1 MAGAR
6 FFLVSM
12 LTAALLATAGCVGH
26 TGTPRSGP
34 SSSPALDVIDDPA
47 TLKPLKLSDEP
58 LWSHHDIPRMKV
70 VEYFAIQD
78 DAALVFGGDGV
89 QAMDRLAIVDAATGR
104 TRWAIGGSAPLGLR
118 GGDGASFWHAN
129 HSIAPRIVGKGD
141 DWSVIVEYYKQAGGD
156 RFGLAAL
163 SGKDGR
169 VRWKTPPIDLARAD
183 TTELRVVDVDNEIA
197 LVERTSDGT
206 TSTIAIDV
214 SNGRTLWDV
223 PNVFPRGVSDGVVV
237 AEIPKQSDWTNPVDG
252 IQERT
257 VVALDA
263 KTGKRLWGLSDRYP
277 RSVVGLVAGSA
288 IVVRI
293 PGRVKGSTR
302 TLVVGTRSGDMLAEL
317 EPTAG
322 DRCHS
327 DRTTL
332 IACLTY
338 RTPQRLATYHLRD
351 HTAGISAHE
360 TPDQFVRE
368 VWSGRIFMSATWAAS
383 TCKSYDRSGNPID
396 KKLPGTPALISDRYA
411 AFYTE
416 QADLHDP
423 GLVVHRRLG

>member
-6 FFLVSM
+6 FSLVSM

-26 TGTPRSGP
+26 TGTPRSAP
-34 SSSPALDVIDDPA
+34 SWSPALDVIDDPA

-70 VEYFAIQD
+70 VEYFAIHD
-78 DAALVFGGDGV
+78 DSALVFGGDGV
-89 QAMDRLAIVDAATGR
+89 HPMDQLAIVDAATGR
-104 TRWAIGGSAPLGLR
+104 TRWAIDGSKFPRLR
-118 GGDGASFWHAN
+118 GGGGASFWQSYQ
-129 HSIAPRIVGKGD
+129 SIAPRIVGKGD

-169 VRWKTPPIDLARAD
+169 VRWKTPPIDLAHAD
-183 TTELRVVDVDNEIA
+183 TTLLRVVDVDNQIA
-197 LVERTSDGT
+197 LVERESDGT

-223 PNVFPRGVSDGVVV
+223 PDVFPRGISDGVVLG
-237 AEIPKQSDWTNPVDG
+237 EIPKQSDGTSPVDG

-263 KTGKRLWGLSDRYP
+263 KTGRQLWGLSDRYP
-277 RSVVGLVAGSA
+277 RSVVKLVAGGA
-288 IVVRI
+288 TVVRI

-302 TLVVGTRSGDMLAEL
+302 TLVVETGSGDMLAEL
-317 EPTAG
+317 KLTAG
-322 DRCHS
+322 DLCHS

-332 IACLTY
+332 IACLTDQ
-338 RTPQRLATYHLRD
+338 TPHRLVTYHLRD

-360 TPDQFVRE
+360 TPDQFVRG
-368 VWSGRIFMSATWAAS
+368 VWSGRIFMSATWAS
-383 TCKSYDRSGNPID
+383 TGKSYDRSGNPID
-396 KKLPGTPALISDRYA
+396 KKLPGTPALISDQYA
-411 AFYTE
+411 VFYTE
-416 QADLHDP
+416 QEDLHDP
-423 GLVVHRRLG
+423 GLVVHRRLS

>member
-1 MAGAR
+1 
-6 FFLVSM
+6 M

-104 TRWAIGGSAPLGLR
+104 TRWAIGGSEPLGLR
-118 GGDGASFWHAN
+118 GGDGASFWHSN

-156 RFGLAAL
+156 RFGLAAF

-252 IQERT
+252 
-257 VVALDA
+257 
-263 KTGKRLWGLSDRYP
+263 
-277 RSVVGLVAGSA
+277 
-288 IVVRI
+288 
-293 PGRVKGSTR
+293 
-302 TLVVGTRSGDMLAEL
+302 TRSGDMLAEL

-360 TPDQFVRE
+360 TPDQFVRA

-383 TCKSYDRSGNPID
+383 TCKSYYRSGNPID